1 METRSAHEASIP
13 RRESFSRVAARDE
26 PPAHAWRFDGFE
38 FDARR
43 GELRRSDGSPVL
55 LRPKAEMLLL
65 RFLMQP
71 GRLISRDELTS
82 ELWAGRVVT
91 DDSLVQ
97 CVGELRAALSDGA
110 HRVIRTVPRRGYRLD
125 VPVELVAD
133 ASLDRGEA
141 SPLQDQAISAA
152 ASDEPSVTADGQ
164 PQALSPTTPTHVSAR
179 AGPRSRSTLVTA
191 GALFAVVAFC
201 GVVVTRE
208 SAPAPIRID
217 EEVGARHTIDV
228 IPMVSVEGEPGLR
241 HIADNVASEISA
253 QLAVLTGMRVGNS
266 KPVSRAAAAP
276 GSAANQS
283 PSTYSIVVRV
293 EHTGTADTG
302 ATIHVQVFST
312 AEGKLVAA
320 EHFET
325 GATPSSTFTSDI
337 AQQIVSLLRGTLLQI
352 DAALALRPGH
362 HTNAADLCMLGWND
376 LTQHNRRESIPRA
389 RARFE
394 QALQEDPESIIAL
407 TGLGAA
413 HLSASFA
420 RTRLGLA
427 DMATAERVIEQAV
440 RLAPNDATASM
451 EWGALQLLKG
461 RADLALPAF
470 EKANRLAPSLSNGH
484 LLLARALLLLGRTE
498 DVQTEAERAA
508 RLASLSHDA
517 ARVSDA
523 YVVAAEAA
531 LMRGEDA
538 RAYEFARRAAAEL
551 PSNVFAHAVLAAIDA
566 LSGRG
571 ERAATE
577 MATYRRLVP
586 KSTIADYDGY
596 RPSTFPAFLAQR
608 ARLYEGLR
616 KAGLPE
622 G

>member
-1 METRSAHEASIP
+1 METRSAQ
-13 RRESFSRVAARDE
+13 ESSAAARDE
-26 PPAHAWRFDGFE
+26 PPVHAWRFDGFE

-43 GELRRSDGSPVL
+43 GELRRKDGSPVL
-55 LRPKAEMLLL
+55 LRPKAELLL
-65 RFLMQP
+65 RRFLVHP
-71 GRLISRDELTS
+71 GRLITRDELIS

-97 CVGELRAALSDGA
+97 CVGELRAALDDRG
-110 HRVIRTVPRRGYRLD
+110 HCVIRTVPRRGYRLD
-125 VPVELVAD
+125 VPVEVRVEPHT
-133 ASLDRGEA
+133 DRAEA
-141 SPLQDQAISAA
+141 RPQDKATAAA
-152 ASDEPSVTADGQ
+152 ASGESSVTLDGRPQ
-164 PQALSPTTPTHVSAR
+164 PLPLPRVTGTATR
-179 AGPRSRSTLVTA
+179 APPRDRSVLVTA
-191 GALFAVVAFC
+191 GALFAVVAFF
-201 GVVVTRE
+201 GIVVTRE
-208 SAPAPIRID
+208 SALAPIRID

-228 IPMVSVEGEPGLR
+228 IPLAAPQDAPGLR
-241 HIADNVASEISA
+241 YIADNVASQISA
-253 QLAVLTGMRVGNS
+253 QIAVLTGMRVGNAKS
-266 KPVSRAAAAP
+266 APLAVATLGIAASRTT
-276 GSAANQS
+276 
-283 PSTYSIVVRV
+283 STYSIVVRV
-293 EHTGTADTG
+293 TPTGGADPG
-302 ATIHVQVFST
+302 ASINVQVFSL
-312 AEGKLVAA
+312 AKGNLIAA

-325 GATPSSTFTSDI
+325 GATPSSTLDSDI
-337 AQQIVSLLRGTLLQI
+337 AQQSVSLLRGRLLQI
-352 DAALALRPGH
+352 DAALAVQPGH
-362 HTNAADLCMLGWND
+362 QVNAADLCLLGWND

-427 DMATAERVIEQAV
+427 DMATAERVVEQAV
-440 RLAPNDATASM
+440 RLAPNDATASL
-451 EWGALQLLKG
+451 EWGAIQLLKG

-470 EKANRLAPSLSNGH
+470 EKANRLAPSFANAH

-498 DVQTEAERAA
+498 DVPTEADRAVK
-508 RLASLSHDA
+508 LALLSQDA

-538 RAYEFARRAAAEL
+538 RAYELAQRAAAEL

-566 LSGRG
+566 LEGRG
-571 ERAATE
+571 EQAATE
-577 MATYRRLVP
+577 MATYRRLMP
-586 KSTIADYDGY
+586 KATVASYDEY

-616 KAGLPE
+616 KAGLPN

>member
-71 GRLISRDELTS
+71 GRLISRDELMS

-97 CVGELRAALSDGA
+97 CVGELRAALNDGA

-133 ASLDRGEA
+133 ASPVRAEA
-141 SPLQDQAISAA
+141 PLQDQATSAA
-152 ASDEPSVTADGQ
+152 ASGEAWVTADQ
-164 PQALSPTTPTHVSAR
+164 PQLLPLLAPTAVSAR
-179 AGPRSRSTLVTA
+179 ARPRNRSVLVTA
-191 GALFAVVAFC
+191 GALFAIVAFC

-208 SAPAPIRID
+208 SEPTLIRID
-217 EEVGARHTIDV
+217 EEIGARHTIDV
-228 IPMVSVEGEPGLR
+228 IPTVAVEGVPGLR
-241 HIADNVASEISA
+241 HIADNVANEISA
-253 QLAVLTGMRVGNS
+253 QIAVLTGMRLGNA
-266 KPVSRAAAAP
+266 KPVPPAASIRGTDA
-276 GSAANQS
+276 SQS
-283 PSTYSIVVRV
+283 PSTYSIVVR
-293 EHTGTADTG
+293 AAYTG
-302 ATIHVQVFST
+302 ADDAGAAILVQVFST
-312 AEGKLVAA
+312 AEGKLIAA

-566 LSGRG
+566 LGGRG

-586 KSTIADYDGY
+586 KSTIASYDEY